1 MASEVD
7 ISNIA
12 LGHLG
17 DEAAIS
23 AIDPPDGSVQASH
36 CARIYPMARD
46 ELIEMH
52 NWRFAVKRKAL
63 ALLST
68 TEQPQEWAYTYSY
81 PSACH
86 RVIAVRPE
94 NEPTTGNSNLIFDEQ
109 EFLTRPHT
117 FPFTIEALDDGTQ
130 VIYTNVENATVHY
143 VATVTD
149 PTKFSPLFRAALARL
164 MASYLAGPI
173 VKGKAGVE
181 MAKTQLEL
189 FEKIAGPRAKA
200 SDANARRE
208 VSYDKFIPSSLA
220 ARS

>member
-7 ISNIA
+7 ICNIA

-46 ELIEMH
+46 ELLESH
-52 NWRFAVKRKAL
+52 NWRFATRRDAL

-68 TEQPQEWAYTYSY
+68 SELPSEWGYAYTY
-81 PSACH
+81 PSACL
-86 RVIAVRPE
+86 RVIAVRPADVATSV
-94 NEPTTGNSNLIFDEQ
+94 NPGLIFDEQ
-109 EFLTRPHT
+109 EFLTKPQT
-117 FPFTIEALDDGTQ
+117 YPFTIESLSDGSQ
-130 VIYTNVENATVHY
+130 VIYTNVEDATVHF
-143 VATVTD
+143 VGLVTD
-149 PTKFSPLFRAALARL
+149 TTKFSPLFSAALARL
-164 MASYLAGPI
+164 LAMYLAGPI
-173 VKGKAGVE
+173 IKGKAGVE
-181 MAKTQLEL
+181 MAKVQLEI

-200 SDANARRE
+200 SDANARRD
-208 VSYDKFIPSSLA
+208 VSYNDFIPSGLA

>member
-7 ISNIA
+7 ICNIA

-23 AIDPPDGSVQASH
+23 AIDPPDGSAQASH

-46 ELIEMH
+46 ELLEMH
-52 NWRFAVKRKAL
+52 NWRFAVKRQAL
-63 ALLST
+63 ALLVT
-68 TEQPQEWAYTYSY
+68 TEQPQEWAYTYAY
-81 PSACH
+81 PTCL

-94 NEPTTGNSNLIFDEQ
+94 NEPTTGNANLIFDEQ

-117 FPFTIEALDDGTQ
+117 FPFTVEALNDGTQ
-130 VIYTNVENATVHY
+130 VIYTNVENATIHY
-143 VATVTD
+143 VDFITD
-149 PTKFSPLFRAALARL
+149 TTKFSPLFVAALARL

-181 MAKTQLEL
+181 MAKSQLEI

-208 VSYDKFIPSSLA
+208 ISYDKFIPSSLA

>member
-7 ISNIA
+7 VCNIA

-17 DEAAIS
+17 DDAAIS

-46 ELIEMH
+46 ELLEMH

-68 TEQPQEWAYTYSY
+68 TEQPQEWAYTYGY
-81 PSACH
+81 PTCL
-86 RVIAVRPE
+86 RVIAVLPE
-94 NEPTTGNSNLIFDEQ
+94 NEPTTSNSNLIFDEQ
-109 EFLTRPHT
+109 EFLNKPKSA
-117 FPFTIEALDDGTQ
+117 PFTIEALDDGTQ

-143 VATVTD
+143 VAAITD
-149 PTKFSPLFRAALARL
+149 VAKFSPLFRAALARL
-164 MASYLAGPI
+164 MAVYLAGPI

-181 MAKTQLEL
+181 MSKAQLEL

-200 SDANARRE
+200 SDANAHRDT
-208 VSYDKFIPSSLA
+208 SYDNFIPSSLA
-220 ARS
+220 ARR

>member
-7 ISNIA
+7 ICNIA

-23 AIDPPDGSVQASH
+23 AIDPPDGSVQATH

-46 ELIEMH
+46 ELLEMH

-68 TEQPQEWAYTYSY
+68 TEQPQEWAYTYAY
-81 PSACH
+81 PTCL

-94 NEPTTGNSNLIFDEQ
+94 NEPTTANANLIFDQ
-109 EFLTRPHT
+109 DEFLNRPQT

-143 VATVTD
+143 VANITD
-149 PTKFSPLFRAALARL
+149 VAKFSPLFRAALARL
-164 MASYLAGPI
+164 MAVYLAGPI
-173 VKGKAGVE
+173 VKGKAGAA
-181 MAKTQLEL
+181 MAKDQLEL

-200 SDANARRE
+200 SDANARRDT
-208 VSYDKFIPSSLA
+208 SYDNFVPSSLA
-220 ARS
+220 ARR

>member
-7 ISNIA
+7 ICNIA

-46 ELIEMH
+46 ELLEMH

-68 TEQPQEWAYTYSY
+68 TEQPQEWVYTYAY
-81 PSACH
+81 PTCL

-94 NEPTTGNSNLIFDEQ
+94 NEPTTANSGLIFDEQ
-109 EFLTRPHT
+109 EFLTKPQT
-117 FPFTIEALDDGTQ
+117 FPFTIEALDNGTQ

-143 VATVTD
+143 VAGITD
-149 PTKFSPLFRAALARL
+149 PAKFSPLFRAALARL
-164 MASYLAGPI
+164 MAHYLAGPI
-173 VKGKAGVE
+173 IKGKAGAAE
-181 MAKTQLEL
+181 AKNQLEL
-189 FEKIAGPRAKA
+189 FEKIANPRAKA
-200 SDANARRE
+200 SDANARRDT
-208 VSYDKFIPSSLA
+208 SYDNFIPSSLA
-220 ARS
+220 ARR

>member
-7 ISNIA
+7 ICNTA

-17 DEAAIS
+17 DEANIS
-23 AIDPPDGSVQASH
+23 AITPPDGSIQAEH

-46 ELIEMH
+46 ELLEMH

-68 TEQPQEWAYTYSY
+68 TEQPQEWAYTYEY
-81 PSACH
+81 PSCI

-94 NEPTTGNSNLIFDEQ
+94 NEPTTSNAGLIFNEQ
-109 EFLTRPHT
+109 EFLTKPQT
-117 FPFTIEALDDGTQ
+117 FPFTIESLDDGTQ

-143 VATVTD
+143 LAAVTD
-149 PTKFSPLFRAALARL
+149 TSKFSPLFVAALGRL
-164 MASYLAGPI
+164 CAHYLAGPI
-173 VKGKAGVE
+173 IKGKAGVE

-189 FEKIAGPRAKA
+189 FEKIANPRAKA
-200 SDANARRE
+200 SDANARRD
-208 VSYDKFIPSSLA
+208 VSYDQFIPSSLA
-220 ARS
+220 ARQ